1 MRVAI
6 YCRVSTELQEEEGN
20 SLETQERLLTELA
33 RQRGWE
39 YEVFREVG
47 SGTTIQ
53 KRPALQNL
61 LSRLPEFQAI
71 CVVDFDRLA
80 RPTDLIEYGM
90 LKAALK
96 KAGVKVITPTQE
108 FSFENEQDD
117 FISDLLALI
126 GRWERMMIIRRTQRG
141 RLEKMKQGYRYGR
154 AQRVYGYRYNDGK
167 MEIVEEEAEVVREI
181 FQMARHMGI
190 QRIANELTKRGIPS
204 PTGQPQ
210 WSSSSVSRILYNPI
224 YTGKPALGRE
234 RLRKTTYPNP
244 FRTNLEEWIWVEK
257 EVPAIISFKEWWDIC
272 KRIYSRNPG
281 RYSSQVY
288 LLTGI
293 LKCPV
298 CGRGMEGNGKPA
310 KRKDVGY
317 YSCRC
322 RRQKDGFRHNIR
334 SDKIEWVAE
343 EIFYR
348 LKRSKGILARAREEL
363 EQREG
368 LETQRS
374 EGSILKRLEEVERAK
389 DRLIELYTEGK
400 IEKRKFDEKWGTL
413 EQRRRALERQLE
425 LAREHRRVTDVETI
439 LEMVQELEWNDL
451 TREQQKEFC
460 QFVIKRIEID
470 TQLNIRK
477 IELFEPFGRLGIYP

>member
-61 LSRLPEFQAI
+61 LARLPEFQAI

-141 RLEKMKQGYRYGR
+141 RWEKMKQGYRYGQ

-181 FQMARHMGI
+181 FQMAKRMGAEK
-190 QRIANELTKRGIPS
+190 IAKELTRRGIPTPS
-204 PTGQPQ
+204 GRGK
-210 WSSSSVSRILYNPI
+210 WHASEIRRILYNPI
-224 YTGKPALGRE
+224 YGGRPALGRG
-234 RLRKTTYPNP
+234 RIRKTHYPHP
-244 FRTNLEEWIWVEK
+244 LKTNLEEWIWVEK
-257 EVPAIISFKEWWDIC
+257 EVPAIIPFKEWWDVC
-272 KRIYSRNPG
+272 KRIYARHPG
-281 RYSSQVY
+281 RYSPLTY

-298 CGRGMEGNGKPA
+298 CGKGMLGNGRDR
-310 KRKDVGY
+310 KREGVGY
-317 YSCRC
+317 YACRC
-322 RRQKDGFRHNIR
+322 RKQKDGFRYSIR
-334 SDKIEWVAE
+334 TDKIEWIAE

-348 LKRSKGILARAREEL
+348 LKNSGELLTKIKEEL

-368 LETQRS
+368 VETHKS
-374 EGSILKRLEEVERAK
+374 EGSILKRLEEIERAR

-400 IEKRKFDEKWGTL
+400 IEKQKFDEKWETL

-425 LAREHRRVTDVETI
+425 LARERRRVADVEI
-439 LEMVQELEWNDL
+439 IFQMVQELEWNDL

-460 QFVIKRIEID
+460 RFIIKRIEID
-470 TQLNIRK
+470 TQFNIRK
-477 IELFEPFGRLGIYP
+477 IELFDPFEKLGI